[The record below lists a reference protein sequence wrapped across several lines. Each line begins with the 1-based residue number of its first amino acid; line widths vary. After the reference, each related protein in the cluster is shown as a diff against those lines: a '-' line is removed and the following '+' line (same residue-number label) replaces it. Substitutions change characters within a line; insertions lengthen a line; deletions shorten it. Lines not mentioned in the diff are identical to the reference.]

1 MVSKHLSHYHI
12 LEELGRGGMGVVYK
26 AHDEKLDRVVALKV
40 PSPSVIGSERNRER
54 FEREAR
60 AAAALSHPNIATV
73 YEIDESE
80 LGTFIAMEYVE
91 GVTLKELLESGKLS
105 TSLAIDYGMQ
115 IAEALQV
122 AHEGGV
128 IHQDVKSANV
138 IVTPRGQI
146 KITDFGLALRPGNI
160 PHSSMVGIAGT
171 AAYMSPE
178 QIHGEK
184 LDHRTD
190 IWSCGVVLFEM
201 LTGRLPFGEY
211 EPVLIHFILNEPPP
225 PLPGKRGSIPEE
237 LRRIVHKCLE
247 KDRVDRYQTVA
258 DLVVDLRR
266 LRRSTDQL
274 RTAPTVARPA
284 GKGSAGR
291 SPTTRRWAV
300 AGAVVL
306 AVVVMAVY
314 AAVMLDPLKAINP
327 TLPSAEAEPEIVQF
341 TSGGGIADFP
351 SWSPDGEWLVYA
363 SDASGNLEIWK
374 QRSTGGRPTRLSWS
388 IHNESYPAWSP
399 DGRSIACCTDSGGGA
414 VLLFPSEGGV
424 PVRIAD
430 IEARPSWSPDGK
442 LLSLDWNGNIL
453 LMDLSRGSSRRVIV
467 EGTSGMP
474 QTVWSPDG
482 EHLFFWDRRKGDIY
496 TVPSIGGN
504 RTPLNLIRP
513 GEEVSGLACSPDGA
527 SLVFSRGQFGGRKNL
542 WKVKIDPGT
551 CMPVGRPQPITVATT
566 DDVHC
571 TLSPDGKQLAYTV
584 RDLERQL
591 WKLPLDPESGM
602 LTGQGEQ
609 ITLGGRKNYYPA
621 LSSSATMMAWTSQET
636 DRAFIYFMDL
646 RERVRRKLTKEWAH
660 STRETGA
667 SFSPVDDRLMY
678 SSTTGGTYQLWE
690 MQTPGSVEFPVTET
704 LGRVRDVHPVVS
716 PDGSSVV
723 FYSNRSGNWDVWL
736 LRSERQISL
745 ERLTSDPSNE
755 MYPAWS
761 YDGKRITFT
770 SDRERTGDIW
780 ITDVEGE
787 TPVPFVVHP
796 AEEGWSAWAPDGSR
810 IYFTSNRSGAF
821 NVWVQGT
828 RGGDPEQVTEYEG
841 LSFGLPEEALY
852 TKFAVSSSSLVVPLE
867 ERRGNIY
874 VLNNPL

>member
-1 MVSKHLSHYHI
+1 MVGKNLSHYHI
-12 LEELGRGGMGVVYK
+12 LEEVGRGGMGVVYK
-26 AHDEKLDRVVALKV
+26 AHDKKLDRPVALKF
-40 PSPSVIGSERNRER
+40 PSPSALGSERDKER
-54 FEREAR
+54 FEREAQ

-80 LGTFIAMEYVE
+80 LGTFIAMEFVE
-91 GVTLKELLESGKLS
+91 GVTLKELLEGGALS
-105 TSLAIDYGMQ
+105 TGLAIDYGMQ
-115 IAEALQV
+115 IAEALQF

-128 IHQDVKSANV
+128 VHQDVKSANV
-138 IVTPRGQI
+138 IVTPRDQV
-146 KITDFGLALRPGNI
+146 KITDFGLALRPGNVPYGI
-160 PHSSMVGIAGT
+160 TAGIAGT

-190 IWSCGVVLFEM
+190 IWSFGVVLFEM
-201 LTGRLPFGEY
+201 LTGGLPFGEY

-225 PLPGKRGSIPEE
+225 PLPTKRGKIPEE
-237 LRRIVHKCLE
+237 FQRIVQKCLE
-247 KDRVDRYQTVA
+247 KDPADRYQTAA

-266 LRRSTDQL
+266 LKRSTDL
-274 RTAPTVARPA
+274 FRRVPALTRPA
-284 GKGSAGR
+284 GQGPGQRASR
-291 SPTTRRWAV
+291 TRRWAV
-300 AGAVVL
+300 AGVVVL
-306 AVVVMAVY
+306 SVVVMAVY
-314 AAVMLDPLKAINP
+314 AAVTLDPLKAINP
-327 TLPSAEAEPEIVQF
+327 TLPSAEAELEIVQF

-351 SWSPDGEWLVYA
+351 SWSPEGEWLVYA

-374 QRSTGGRPTRLSWS
+374 QRSKGGEPTRLSWS
-388 IHNESYPAWSP
+388 SHNESYPAWSP

-414 VLLFPSEGGV
+414 VLLIPSDGGV
-424 PVRIAD
+424 PVRIAE
-430 IEARPSWSPDGK
+430 IEARPAWSPDAK

-453 LMDLSRGSSRRVIV
+453 LLDLSRGSSPRSIV
-467 EGTSGMP
+467 EGTSGLP
-474 QTVWSPDG
+474 HTVWSPDG
-482 EHLFFWDRRKGDIY
+482 RHLFFWDRRKGDIY
-496 TVPSIGGN
+496 VIPSIGGN

-527 SLVFSRGQFGGRKNL
+527 FLVFSRGQFGGRKNL
-542 WKVKIDPGT
+542 WKVGIDPGT
-551 CMPVGRPQPITVATT
+551 GMPLGRPQPITVATT

-584 RDLERQL
+584 RDVERQL
-591 WKLPLDPESGM
+591 WDLPLNSATG
-602 LTGQGEQ
+602 LLAGQGEQ
-609 ITLGGRKNYYPA
+609 VTFGGRKNYYPA
-621 LSSSATMMAWTSQET
+621 VSGNATMMAWTSQES
-636 DRAFIYFMDL
+636 DRAFIYFMNL
-646 RERVRRKLTKEWAH
+646 RERTRRKLTKEWAH

-704 LGRVRDVHPVVS
+704 MGRVRDVHPVIS
-716 PDGSSVV
+716 PDGGSVA

-736 LRSERQISL
+736 LRSGRQKSL
-745 ERLTSDPSNE
+745 VRLTSDPSNE

-761 YDGKRITFT
+761 HDGKRVSFT

-780 ITDVEGE
+780 IMDVEE
-787 TPVPFVVHP
+787 ESPVPFVVHP
-796 AEEGWSAWAPDGSR
+796 AEEGWSAWAPEGSR
-810 IYFTSNRSGAF
+810 VYYTSNRSGAF
-821 NVWVQGT
+821 NVWVKDI
-828 RGGDPEQVTEYEG
+828 RGGEPNQVTDYEG

-852 TKFAVSSSSLVVPLE
+852 TKFAVSATSLIVPLE

>member
-1 MVSKHLSHYHI
+1 MVGKNLSHYRI
-12 LEELGRGGMGVVYK
+12 VEEVGRGGMGVVYK
-26 AHDEKLDRVVALKV
+26 AHDKKLDRPVALKF
-40 PSPSVIGSERNRER
+40 PSPSAIGSEREKER
-54 FEREAR
+54 FVREAQ

-80 LGTFIAMEYVE
+80 FGTFIAMEYVE
-91 GVTLKELLESGKLS
+91 GVTLKELVEGGALS
-105 TSLAIDYGMQ
+105 TNLAIDYGMQ
-115 IAEALQV
+115 IAEALQF
-122 AHEGGV
+122 AYEGGV
-128 IHQDVKSANV
+128 VHRDVKSTNV

-146 KITDFGLALRPGNI
+146 KITDFGLALRPGSV
-160 PHSSMVGIAGT
+160 PHSITAGIVGT

-190 IWSCGVVLFEM
+190 IWSFGVVLFEM
-201 LTGRLPFGEY
+201 ITGGLPFGEY

-225 PLPGKRGSIPEE
+225 PLPSKRGKIPEE
-237 LRRIVHKCLE
+237 LQRIVHKCLE
-247 KDRVDRYQTVA
+247 KDPADRYQTAA

-266 LRRSTDQL
+266 LRRSTDL
-274 RTAPTVARPA
+274 FRRAPELARLVDHESQRKTSKTV
-284 GKGSAGR
+284 
-291 SPTTRRWAV
+291 RWAAAGVV
-300 AGAVVL
+300 AL

-314 AAVMLDPLKAINP
+314 AAVKLDPLKAISP
-327 TLPSAEAEPEIVQF
+327 TLPGSEAELEIVQF

-351 SWSPDGEWLVYA
+351 SWSPEGEWLAYA

-374 QRSTGGRPTRLSWS
+374 QRSTGGEPTRLSWS
-388 IHNESYPAWSP
+388 DYNESYPAWSP
-399 DGRSIACCTDSGGGA
+399 DGRSIACCTDSGGGG
-414 VLLFPSEGGV
+414 VLLFPSDGGV
-424 PVRIAD
+424 PVHVAD
-430 IEARPSWSPDGK
+430 IEARPAWSPDGR

-453 LMDLSRGSSRRVIV
+453 LMDLTRGTPRTIV

-474 QTVWSPDG
+474 HTVWSPG
-482 EHLFFWDRRKGDIY
+482 GKHLFFWDRRKGDIY
-496 TVPSIGGN
+496 VVPSIGGS

-527 SLVFSRGQFGGRKNL
+527 FLVFSRGQFGGRKNL
-542 WKVKIDPGT
+542 WKVGIDPET
-551 CMPVGRPQPITVATT
+551 CMPLGRPQPITVATT

-584 RDLERQL
+584 RDVDRQL
-591 WKLPLDPESGM
+591 WTLPLNPTTG
-602 LTGQGEQ
+602 LVAGQGEQ
-609 ITLGGRKNYYPA
+609 VTFGGRKNYYPA
-621 LSSSATMMAWTSQET
+621 LSRSGISMAWTSQES
-636 DRAFIYFMDL
+636 DRAFIYLMNL

-667 SFSPVDDRLMY
+667 NFSPVDDRLMY

-716 PDGSSVV
+716 PDGGSVA

-736 LRSERQISL
+736 LTTGRQKSL
-745 ERLTSDPSNE
+745 KRLTSEPSNE

-761 YDGKRITFT
+761 HDGEMVSFT
-770 SDRERTGDIW
+770 SDRGRTGDIW
-780 ITDVEGE
+780 MMDARGQN
-787 TPVPFVVHP
+787 PLPLVVHP
-796 AEEGWSAWAPDGSR
+796 AEEGWSAWSPDGSKV
-810 IYFTSNRSGAF
+810 YFTSNRNGAF
-821 NVWVQGT
+821 NVWVQSIL
-828 RGGDPEQVTEYEG
+828 GGEPERVTNYEG

-852 TKFAVSSSSLVVPLE
+852 TKFAVSSTSLVVPLE